1 MSSALDKLSQ
11 LQGSFDSQADEISD
25 MINERSS
32 TFSNAWRSKANEA
45 VKLKD
50 DAKEQLDE
58 LLATGTMGAQQL
70 RGLYD
75 RVKTVRANRAAIRAG
90 TKSSDIKPAK
100 EDDFVSPEE
109 GVEENDPL
117 FSEAEQGPRFSGAAT
132 DAERAG
138 VREATAT
145 RGAAGARAAASRATA
160 DDTAERATGMRAQ
173 AGGKSIGER
182 VAAKTEA
189 AEPEAAEA
197 PEASSVSLSAAE
209 PEAQGASSA
218 LFGDDA
224 DFSNA
229 YRGDQFS
236 RMGLNSQT
244 PAFGQ
249 EAPDVLDRFGGSG
262 GVDERGPVQSSFSQA
277 EDATLPDGGG
287 GAVASKTTSYSQPE
301 DGGSGFSR
309 GRSNSMN
316 EQSATEKEAT
326 EAEGGGAEEAG
337 GGSSALQGGGGSA
350 VKAVADDAPE
360 VLEGTEAAEVGS
372 SVALGAGTE
381 TAIGLAGDVLGP
393 IGLIASIGFGIFEA
407 LDTAHAKPHDP
418 PPQEAVSTAVSRHSL
433 VLPSIDG
440 VVDTPASMS
449 AF

>member
-70 RGLYD
+70 KGLYD

-90 TKSSDIKPAK
+90 TKSADIKPAAK

-109 GVEENDPL
+109 GVGDDDPL
-117 FSEAEQGPRFSGAAT
+117 FSGAEQGPKQSNIAT
-132 DAERAG
+132 DAERATA
-138 VREATAT
+138 REATAT
-145 RGAAGARAAASRATA
+145 RGAAGERAAASRATA
-160 DDTAERATGMRAQ
+160 DTTAEKATGMRAQ

-189 AEPEAAEA
+189 AESEAAEA
-197 PEASSVSLSAAE
+197 PEASSVSLSAQAE
-209 PEAQGASSA
+209 PEAQGASSS
-218 LFGDDA
+218 LFGD
-224 DFSNA
+224 A
-229 YRGDQFS
+229 YRGDQFR
-236 RMGLNSQT
+236 RMGFDSGR
-244 PAFGQ
+244 PALGQ
-249 EAPDVLDRFGGSG
+249 EAPDVLERQAGSG
-262 GVDERGPVQSSFSQA
+262 GVDERTPVQSSFSQA
-277 EDATLPDGGG
+277 EDDPTMPDGGG
-287 GAVASKTTSYSQPE
+287 GAVASKTRTTSYSQPE
-301 DGGSGFSR
+301 DGGD
-309 GRSNSMN
+309 
-316 EQSATEKEAT
+316 EA
-326 EAEGGGAEEAG
+326 GGGASEAGGGASEVG

-350 VKAVADDAPE
+350 VKAVADEAPE
-360 VLEGTEAAEVGS
+360 VLEGTEAAEGVGS

>member
-132 DAERAG
+132 DAERTTA
-138 VREATAT
+138 REATAT

-189 AEPEAAEA
+189 AEPEAAAA

>member
-70 RGLYD
+70 KGLYD

-90 TKSSDIKPAK
+90 TKSADIKPAAQ
-100 EDDFVSPEE
+100 ENDFVSPEE
-109 GVEENDPL
+109 GVGENDPL
-117 FSEAEQGPRFSGAAT
+117 FSEAEQGPRSSAIAT
-132 DAERAG
+132 DAERATA
-138 VREATAT
+138 REATAT

-160 DDTAERATGMRAQ
+160 DDTAEKATGMRAQ

-189 AEPEAAEA
+189 AESEAAEA
-197 PEASSVSLSAAE
+197 PEASSVSLSAQAE
-209 PEAQGASSA
+209 PEAQGASSS
-218 LFGDDA
+218 LFGDSFESA
-224 DFSNA
+224 DA
-229 YRGDQFS
+229 YRGDAWRRAGFD
-236 RMGLNSQT
+236 SQR
-244 PAFGQ
+244 PALGQ

-262 GVDERGPVQSSFSQA
+262 GVDESGAAGPRTA
-277 EDATLPDGGG
+277 PT
-287 GAVASKTTSYSQPE
+287 TTSYSQPE
-301 DGGSGFSR
+301 DGGSVGPR
-309 GRSNSMN
+309 DRSNSMN
-316 EQSATEKEAT
+316 EESATEKEAT

-350 VKAVADDAPE
+350 VKAVADEAPE
-360 VLEGTEAAEVGS
+360 VLEGTEAAEGVGS

>member
-1 MSSALDKLSQ
+1 MSSALDKLNQ

-70 RGLYD
+70 KGLYD

-90 TKSSDIKPAK
+90 TKSADIKPAAK

-109 GVEENDPL
+109 GVGDDDPL
-117 FSEAEQGPRFSGAAT
+117 FSEAEQGPRSSAIVT
-132 DAERAG
+132 DAERASA
-138 VREATAT
+138 REATAT

-160 DDTAERATGMRAQ
+160 DDTAERAAGARAQ

-182 VAAKTEA
+182 VAEKRAAAAAAEPEEA
-189 AEPEAAEA
+189 AEPEAAAA

-209 PEAQGASSA
+209 PAAEQGASSS
-218 LFGDDA
+218 LFGDSFESA
-224 DFSNA
+224 DA
-229 YRGDQFS
+229 YRGDQFR
-236 RMGLNSQT
+236 RMGFDSQR
-244 PAFGQ
+244 PALGQ
-249 EAPDVLDRFGGSG
+249 EAPDVLDRQLGSG
-262 GVDERGPVQSSFSQA
+262 GVDESGAAGPRTA
-277 EDATLPDGGG
+277 PT
-287 GAVASKTTSYSQPE
+287 TTSYSQPE
-301 DGGSGFSR
+301 DGGRALGPR
-309 GRSNSMN
+309 DRSNSMN
-316 EQSATEKEAT
+316 EESATEKEAT
-326 EAEGGGAEEAG
+326 EAGGDGAEEAG
-337 GGSSALQGGGGSA
+337 GGSSALQSGGGNA

-360 VLEGTEAAEVGS
+360 VLEGTEAAADVGS

>member
-1 MSSALDKLSQ
+1 MSSALDKLNQ

-70 RGLYD
+70 KGLYD

-90 TKSSDIKPAK
+90 TKSADIKPAAK

-109 GVEENDPL
+109 GVGDDDPL
-117 FSEAEQGPRFSGAAT
+117 FSGAEQGPKQSNIAT
-132 DAERAG
+132 DAERATA
-138 VREATAT
+138 REATAT
-145 RGAAGARAAASRATA
+145 RGAAGERAAASRATA
-160 DDTAERATGMRAQ
+160 DTTAEKATSARAE
-173 AGGKSIGER
+173 AGGKSILDR

-189 AEPEAAEA
+189 AESEAAEA

-209 PEAQGASSA
+209 PEAQGASSSI
-218 LFGDDA
+218 FGDSFESA
-224 DFSNA
+224 DA
-229 YRGDQFS
+229 YRGDQFR
-236 RMGLNSQT
+236 RMGFDSGR
-244 PAFGQ
+244 PALGQ

-262 GVDERGPVQSSFSQA
+262 GVDESGAAGPRTTSTS
-277 EDATLPDGGG
+277 
-287 GAVASKTTSYSQPE
+287 TSYSQPE
-301 DGGSGFSR
+301 DGGRALGPR
-309 GRSNSMN
+309 DRSNSMN
-316 EQSATEKEAT
+316 EESATEKEAT
-326 EAEGGGAEEAG
+326 EAGGDGAEEAG

-350 VKAVADDAPE
+350 VKAVADEAPE
-360 VLEGTEAAEVGS
+360 VLEGTEAADVGS